1 MRIAM
6 LSNFFN
12 KHQQPVS
19 DSFAKT
25 PNVVYRFIE
34 TERIPQ
40 ERCILGCDDNCVYV
54 DRIYES
60 SYQMKVCM
68 DFIYK
73 ADVTIIGSASQSLI
87 KDRQK
92 NGRLIFRYSERPLKN
107 GFEPIKYFP
116 RLIKWRKMNPIDK
129 PIYMLCASAFTAGD
143 YAKFGLFKGK
153 CYKWGYF
160 PEARRYD
167 HIEHIVEQKNKK
179 MLLWCGRFLDWKH
192 PDDAIEI
199 AERLRDAGY
208 NFVLKLIGSGEMEP
222 LLRKRIKESNLENN
236 VELLGTMSPGSVR
249 DVMEKAGIFLFTSD
263 RKEGWGAVLNE
274 AMNSGCA
281 VVASHLAGAT
291 PYLVED
297 DRNGYVYESGN
308 VDELYRKVRYL
319 LNCPEKQDELGM
331 SAYSTIA
338 ELWNADVAAERFLKL
353 SNAILEG
360 DKTPDLFST
369 GPCSRAE
376 IIQEDWYKK

>member
-1 MRIAM
+1 
-6 LSNFFN
+6 
-12 KHQQPVS
+12 
-19 DSFAKT
+19 
-25 PNVVYRFIE
+25 
-34 TERIPQ
+34 
-40 ERCILGCDDNCVYV
+40 
-54 DRIYES
+54 
-60 SYQMKVCM
+60 
-68 DFIYK
+68 
-73 ADVTIIGSASQSLI
+73 
-87 KDRQK
+87 
-92 NGRLIFRYSERPLKN
+92 
-107 GFEPIKYFP
+107 
-116 RLIKWRKMNPIDK
+116 MNPIDK

-143 YAKFGLFKGK
+143 YAKFGLFKRK

-160 PEARRYD
+160 PEMRRYD
-167 HIEHIVEQKNKK
+167 SINDVMRQKDKK
-179 MLLWCGRFLDWKH
+179 MLLWCGRFLDLKH

-236 VELLGTMSPGSVR
+236 VEFLGTMSPESVR

-281 VVASHLAGAT
+281 VIASHLAGAT

-297 DRNGYVYESGN
+297 GRNGYVYESGN

-331 SAYSTIA
+331 SAYSTIV
-338 ELWNADVAAERFLKL
+338 ELWNADVAAERFVKL

>member
-1 MRIAM
+1 
-6 LSNFFN
+6 
-12 KHQQPVS
+12 
-19 DSFAKT
+19 
-25 PNVVYRFIE
+25 
-34 TERIPQ
+34 
-40 ERCILGCDDNCVYV
+40 
-54 DRIYES
+54 
-60 SYQMKVCM
+60 
-68 DFIYK
+68 
-73 ADVTIIGSASQSLI
+73 
-87 KDRQK
+87 
-92 NGRLIFRYSERPLKN
+92 
-107 GFEPIKYFP
+107 
-116 RLIKWRKMNPIDK
+116 
-129 PIYMLCASAFTAGD
+129 
-143 YAKFGLFKGK
+143 
-153 CYKWGYF
+153 
-160 PEARRYD
+160 
-167 HIEHIVEQKNKK
+167 

-208 NFVLKLIGSGEMEP
+208 NFSLKLIGSGEMEP

-236 VELLGTMSPGSVR
+236 VELLGTMSPESVR

-281 VVASHLAGAT
+281 VIASHLAGAT

-297 DRNGYVYESGN
+297 GRNGYVYESGN

-338 ELWNADVAAERFLKL
+338 ELWNADVAAERFVKL

-369 GPCSRAE
+369 GPCSCAE
-376 IIQEDWYKK
+376 IVREDWYKK

>member
-1 MRIAM
+1 MKI
-6 LSNFFN
+6 LFCSNYFTH
-12 KHQQPVS
+12 HQKPFS
-19 DSFAKT
+19 DALYKLT
-25 PNVVYRFIE
+25 NNNYRFLAYKEMNIE
-34 TERIPQ
+34 RSQLGWNNDFKCPYVFNMQNMGEIPS
-40 ERCILGCDDNCVYV
+40 EDIMISGSFPEKLLRLY
-54 DRIYES
+54 R
-60 SYQMKVCM
+60 K
-68 DFIYK
+68 K
-73 ADVTIIGSASQSLI
+73 A
-87 KDRQK
+87 
-92 NGRLIFRYSERPLKN
+92 RLLFRYSERPLKAGN
-107 GFEPIKYFP
+107 SLIKYPIRF
-116 RLIKWRKMNPIDK
+116 LKWHCCNPPWK
-129 PIYMLCASAFTAGD
+129 PTYMLCASAFTAGD
-143 YAKFGLFKGK
+143 YAKFGLFKRK

-160 PEARRYD
+160 PEMRRYD
-167 HIEHIVEQKNKK
+167 SINDVMRQKDKK

-236 VELLGTMSPGSVR
+236 VELLGTMSPESVR

-281 VVASHLAGAT
+281 VIASHLAGAT

-297 DRNGYVYESGN
+297 GRNGYVYESGN

-319 LNCPEKQDELGM
+319 LNCPKKQDELGM

-338 ELWNADVAAERFLKL
+338 ELWNADVAAERFVKL

-360 DKTPDLFST
+360 DKTPNLFST
-369 GPCSRAE
+369 GPCSCAE
-376 IIQEDWYKK
+376 IVREDWYKK